1 MTTSTL
7 PVTIADV
14 EAARERL
21 RGVARHTPLLPYPR
35 TAPRLPDEVWIKP
48 ESLQLTG
55 SFKLRGAYNKIAGL
69 SLEERARGVVTYS
82 SGNHAQGTACAAALL
97 GIRAVVVMPDNA
109 PPVKVEGTRALGAEI
124 VRCGPASDERQAVAE
139 QLAAE
144 RGLVIVPPFDDPWI
158 MAGQG
163 TVGLEIA
170 DDLPPV
176 EVVLVPVGGGG
187 LISGVATAIKARR
200 PQARVI
206 GVEPA
211 LAADAQQSFREG
223 HVVAWPAAD
232 TSRTLADGVR
242 TQSLGA
248 LTYAVIRERV
258 DDIVTVSEEDIR
270 AAVRH
275 YARYLKLVV
284 EPTGALTLAALLSGA
299 YAGRGQCVALVV
311 SGGNIEPRVLA
322 SILNE

>member
-1 MTTSTL
+1 MTTATL
-7 PVTIADV
+7 PITIQDI

-35 TAPRLPDEVWIKP
+35 TAPRLPNEVWVKP

-55 SFKLRGAYNKIAGL
+55 SFKLRGAYNKIASL
-69 SLEERARGVVTYS
+69 SLEERARGVITYS

-97 GIRAVVVMPDNA
+97 GVRAVVVMPDNA
-109 PPVKVEGTRALGAEI
+109 PAVKVEGTRALGAEI

-139 QLAAE
+139 RLAAE
-144 RGLVIVPPFDDPWI
+144 RGLVIVPPYNDPWV

-163 TVGLEIA
+163 TVGLEILG
-170 DDLPPV
+170 DLPLAD
-176 EVVLVPVGGGG
+176 VVLVPVGGGG

-200 PQARVI
+200 PEARVI

-211 LAADAQQSFREG
+211 LAADAQQSLREG
-223 HVVAWPAAD
+223 HIVAWAAAD

-258 DDIVTVSEEDIR
+258 DDIVAVSEDDIR

-299 YAGRGQCVALVV
+299 YAGRGQRVVAVV
-311 SGGNIEPRVLA
+311 SGGNVEP
-322 SILNE
+322 SILAAILSE

>member
-1 MTTSTL
+1 MTTATL
-7 PVTIADV
+7 PITIQDI

-35 TAPRLPDEVWIKP
+35 TAPRLPNEVWVKP

-55 SFKLRGAYNKIAGL
+55 SFKLRGAYNKIASL
-69 SLEERARGVVTYS
+69 TLEERARGVITYS

-97 GIRAVVVMPDNA
+97 GVRAVVVMPDNA
-109 PPVKVEGTRALGAEI
+109 PAVKVEGTRALGAEI

-139 QLAAE
+139 RLAAE
-144 RGLVIVPPFDDPWI
+144 RGLVIVPPYNDPWV

-163 TVGLEIA
+163 TVGLEIF
-170 DDLPPV
+170 DDLPQV
-176 EVVLVPVGGGG
+176 DVVLAPVGGGG

-200 PQARVI
+200 PEARVI
-206 GVEPA
+206 GIEPA
-211 LAADAQQSFREG
+211 LAADAQQSLREG
-223 HVVAWPAAD
+223 HIVAWDAAD

-242 TQSLGA
+242 TQSLGP

-258 DDIVTVSEEDIR
+258 DDIVTVSEDDIR
-270 AAVRH
+270 AAMRH

-299 YAGRGQCVALVV
+299 YAGRGQCVVAVV
-311 SGGNIEPRVLA
+311 SGGNVEP
-322 SILNE
+322 SILAAILAE